1 LFLPPSFPASPEGT
15 WHCRNPLFSRR
26 KGPRKLSGGQFIC
39 RSVSVA
45 MVAALV
51 AVTFSGPAD
60 ARVKT
65 KKRSTAAQTQAVQ
78 TQQVPSLDGRITGRP
93 RTCGF
98 ATFQYDGWGVPYGP
112 YCH

>member
-1 LFLPPSFPASPEGT
+1 MTAFSLGTEHWESALRRRLDDMQFLYK
-15 WHCRNPLFSRR
+15 N
-26 KGPRKLSGGQFIC
+26 LS
-39 RSVSVA
+39 VVV
-45 MVAALV
+45 VAALI
-51 AVTFSGPAD
+51 AATFAGPAD
-60 ARVKT
+60 ARVKK
-65 KKRSTAAQTQAVQ
+65 KKRSSVVQ

>member
-1 LFLPPSFPASPEGT
+1 M
-15 WHCRNPLFSRR
+15 
-26 KGPRKLSGGQFIC
+26 QFIY
-39 RSVSVA
+39 RSVSAAV
-45 MVAALV
+45 VAALV
-51 AVTFSGPAD
+51 AATFSGPAD
-60 ARVKT
+60 ACAKT

-78 TQQVPSLDGRITGRP
+78 SRQVPSLDGRITGRP

>member
-1 LFLPPSFPASPEGT
+1 LL
-15 WHCRNPLFSRR
+15 SRR
-26 KGPRKLSGGQFIC
+26 EEDCININPWRLDDVQFTYKTLSIIM
-39 RSVSVA
+39 A
-45 MVAALV
+45 AALI
-51 AVTFSGPAD
+51 ATTFSVPAD
-60 ARVKT
+60 ARVKK
-65 KKRSTAAQTQAVQ
+65 KKRSSVVQ

>member
-1 LFLPPSFPASPEGT
+1 LSKSVILAKEGP
-15 WHCRNPLFSRR
+15 WRLN
-26 KGPRKLSGGQFIC
+26 GVQFIY
-39 RSVSVA
+39 RKVSVA
-45 MVAALV
+45 VVAALI
-51 AVTFSGPAD
+51 AATFSGPAD

-65 KKRSTAAQTQAVQ
+65 KKRSSGVQTQAVQ